1 MSRRR
6 PLFLIGFMASGKTT
20 LGRALAER
28 LPGSRFIDLDEAIEK
43 REEASV
49 AEIFKRHGEAYFRA
63 CEAEVLREAAQEGAI
78 VACGGGTPCQSANM
92 DFMLAQGTVVWLVA
106 DDDVTERRLR
116 LARGQRPL
124 VDALLDDPDALR
136 RHIADLTSRRRPA
149 YSRAHFT
156 FDSNELEDEAQIEAS
171 CRRFL
176 MSAKLS

>member
-43 REEASV
+43 REGASV
-49 AEIFKRHGEAYFRA
+49 AEIFRRHGEAYFRA

-124 VDALLDDPDALR
+124 VDALR

-176 MSAKLS
+176 ISVKF